1 MQEGER
7 WIAVGG
13 FGELYGWS
21 SSPGRPQHEPEIEVS
36 YYRSGPRSSAQSQI
50 GEIVIR
56 R

>member
-21 SSPGRPQHEPEIEVS
+21 STILQED
-36 YYRSGPRSSAQSQI
+36 RSMNPRSKL
-50 GEIVIR
+50 VITVPGLDR
-56 R
+56 QRKARSVRS